1 MKETKEEVKE
11 VKEIPQEETSWN
23 EVEKKSEGDG
33 KFFKPEIDRM
43 YKLRIKSAKPIKSTR
58 FKNADGTP
66 KVRVILAITS
76 INGEPSDQ
84 TWETGS
90 WTVIGTVKPLAVA
103 GLLDKCEFLLRRKE
117 EGDRTTYIF
126 EEINGVKTPSSSF
139 HTNPDEMAA
148 YF

>member
-11 VKEIPQEETSWN
+11 IKQAEASWD

-33 KFFKPEIDRM
+33 KFFKPELDRM
-43 YKLRIKSAKPIKSTR
+43 YKLRIKSAKPIKSAR
-58 FKNADGTP
+58 FKNKDGTP
-66 KVRVILAITS
+66 KVRVVLEIATID
-76 INGEPSDQ
+76 GEPSDQ

-90 WTVIGTVKPLAVA
+90 WSVMGVVKPFVVA
-103 GLLDKCEFLLRRKE
+103 GLLDKCEFLLKRRE
-117 EGDRTTYIF
+117 DGERTTYIF

-139 HTNPDEMAA
+139 HSNPEDIAA